1 MNTKELK
8 LTDLSP
14 REMRET
20 EGGIALVLAL
30 GAFAIGVAIG
40 GYIAGKIMDKKASK
54 NASSGDSI
62 GG

>member
-20 EGGIALVLAL
+20 EGGIAVVAVVAVVCAVLYLAGTIAAL
-30 GAFAIGVAIG
+30 SQ
-40 GYIAGKIMDKKASK
+40 GKKPHTP
-54 NASSGDSI
+54 G
-62 GG
+62 